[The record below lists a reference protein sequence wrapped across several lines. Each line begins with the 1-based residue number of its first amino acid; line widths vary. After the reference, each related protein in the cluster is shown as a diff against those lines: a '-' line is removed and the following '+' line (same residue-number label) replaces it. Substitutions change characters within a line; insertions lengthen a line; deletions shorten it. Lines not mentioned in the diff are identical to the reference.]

1 MTPDLNSLTIRT
13 NIRDW
18 RKASVFIVE
27 VGPHG
32 KTLRADVRAIA
43 EDELT
48 ARHIIE
54 ALEHNLPASSR
65 LYTESYDA
73 TTGITTLETAAD
85 HATLVYKLEIAAE
98 AE

>member
-1 MTPDLNSLTIRT
+1 MNQDINGLTIRT

-18 RKASVFIVE
+18 RKQSVFIIE

-32 KTLRADVRAIA
+32 KTLRADIRAIA

-54 ALEHNLPASSR
+54 ALERNLPASSR
-65 LYTESYDA
+65 LYMEPYDA
-73 TTGITTLETAAD
+73 LTGITTLETAAE

>member
-1 MTPDLNSLTIRT
+1 MNPNEMTIRT

-18 RKASVFIVE
+18 RKQSIFIVE

-65 LYTESYDA
+65 LYMEPYDA
-73 TTGITTLETAAD
+73 LTGITTLENAAE
-85 HATLVYKLEIAAE
+85 HATIVFKGEQANE

>member
-1 MTPDLNSLTIRT
+1 MNLNEMTIRT

-18 RKASVFIVE
+18 RKKSIFIVE

-32 KTLRADVRAIA
+32 KTLRADIRAIA

-48 ARHIIE
+48 ARHIVE

-65 LYTESYDA
+65 LYIEPYDA
-73 TTGITTLETAAD
+73 LTGVTTLETAAD
-85 HATLVYKLEIAAE
+85 HATIVFKGEMLTDAL
-98 AE
+98 